1 MPALCQRRWHFATD
15 RKPGGFVQ
23 NWGEA
28 CQVGRRRPRQ
38 KLPGGRRVGR
48 GARRKPEL
56 RWASTGSRTGY
67 GSLATSLGSFSWAK
81 LIDRRIDA
89 EGCEEHLFPRRAAKG
104 REEHLFPRRAAKG
117 RGEHLFPRRAAK
129 GRGEHLFSTE
139 GREGSR
145 RTPFPTEGRE
155 GPRRTPFSTEGRE
168 GSRRT
173 PFSTEGREGP
183 RRTPFPTEGREGPRR
198 TPSLSAKGREEHL
211 FPRRATKGRGEHLF
225 CPRRVAKDT
234 VFHRG
239 PRRAHKNTFLDPRRH
254 AEGREFG
261 QECIE
266 SLSEIARPPPR
277 TVCDLAGIGL
287 TACSLGFLQVCN
299 PDLGC

>member
-23 NWGEA
+23 NLGEA

-89 EGCEEHLFPRRAAKG
+89 EG

-117 RGEHLFPRRAAK
+117 RGEHLFPRRATKGRGEHLLPRRATK
-129 GRGEHLFSTE
+129 GRGEHLF
-139 GREGSR
+139 R
-145 RTPFPTEGRE
+145 
-155 GPRRTPFSTEGRE
+155 RE

-173 PFSTEGREGP
+173 PFSTEGRRAAENTFFHGGPRRAAENTFFVREGSRRTPFSTEGHEGP
-183 RRTPFPTEGREGPRR
+183 RRTPF
-198 TPSLSAKGREEHL
+198 LSAKGREGHR
-211 FPRRATKGRGEHLF
+211 FPQRATE
-225 CPRRVAKDT
+225 
-234 VFHRG
+234 G
-239 PRRAHKNTFLDPRRH
+239 P
-254 AEGREFG
+254 
-261 QECIE
+261 
-266 SLSEIARPPPR
+266 
-277 TVCDLAGIGL
+277 
-287 TACSLGFLQVCN
+287 
-299 PDLGC
+299 